1 MVGDFLFVSKMHY
14 GTRLPMVPLAVPL
27 VHNKLPFVNVKSY
40 LGWIKLPYLRLPGF
54 VNIERNDV
62 VVFNYPADDVRPNNP
77 ALGPID
83 IPSVKE
89 NYIKRCVAVPGDVF
103 EIRKGQVFING
114 KPGYNPPE
122 MQLAYYG
129 VTKGEGLPE
138 SALEPLGF
146 RPLGDNNSNW
156 QLINNDPS
164 QNLLFCPRYTA
175 DSLKAWQGVFA
186 HLDTMPEHMIRN
198 YFALDN
204 RGFGFDMS
212 RKNWSINNFGPITIP
227 GKGKTIKIDTGNV
240 EIYRRA
246 IAVYEKHELEVKD
259 NKIFID
265 GKETSEFTFEM
276 DYYFMM
282 GDNRYNSQD
291 SRYWGFVPEDHIVG
305 KPIMVFFSRENG
317 IRWNRI
323 FKMIK

>member
-1 MVGDFLFVSKMHY
+1 
-14 GTRLPMVPLAVPL
+14 
-27 VHNKLPFVNVKSY
+27 
-40 LGWIKLPYLRLPGF
+40 
-54 VNIERNDV
+54 
-62 VVFNYPADDVRPNNP
+62 
-77 ALGPID
+77 
-83 IPSVKE
+83 
-89 NYIKRCVAVPGDVF
+89 
-103 EIRKGQVFING
+103 
-114 KPGYNPPE
+114 
-122 MQLAYYG
+122 
-129 VTKGEGLPE
+129 
-138 SALEPLGF
+138 
-146 RPLGDNNSNW
+146 
-156 QLINNDPS
+156 
-164 QNLLFCPRYTA
+164 
-175 DSLKAWQGVFA
+175 
-186 HLDTMPEHMIRN
+186 MPEQMIRN
-198 YFALDN
+198 YFPLDN

-246 IAVYEKHELEVKD
+246 IAVYEQHELEVKD

-265 GKETSEFTFEM
+265 GKETSEYTFEM

-291 SRYWGFVPEDHIVG
+291 SRYWGFVPEDHVVG